1 MGLLFTPLELR
12 GLRLKNRLAMS
23 PMCQYSATE
32 GGEVTD
38 WHLLHYPTRALG
50 GVGLVIVEATAVLP
64 EGRISPFDLGIW
76 SEDHL
81 PGLRELARRIREAG
95 AVPGIQLAHAGRKAG
110 TARPWEGGRPLGWK
124 VVGPSPI
131 PFAEGYPVPEALD
144 EAGMAR
150 VLEAFVEGAKRA
162 LRAGFL
168 VVELH
173 MAHGYLLSSF
183 LSPLANRRE
192 DAYGGSRENRMRFP
206 LEVARA
212 VREAIPPELPLFVR
226 VSATDWAEGGWG
238 LEDTLAFAERLKA
251 LGVDLLD
258 LSSGGVV
265 PGVRV
270 PVAPGFQVPFATAGT
285 NFSIPFPGYAT
296 VRPDSA
302 LWYAVISIFTTST
315 PSSTGSTSGRA
326 LNVCEA
332 SGVSTSASRSASKT
346 SFFFSASVLNRA
358 KRRSAAASAGSRSC
372 CRAASAIS

>member
-1 MGLLFTPLELR
+1 MPVLGHGR
-12 GLRLKNRLAMS
+12 
-23 PMCQYSATE
+23 
-32 GGEVTD
+32 GEVTD

-150 VLEAFVEGAKRA
+150 VLRAFVEGAKRA

-226 VSATDWAEGGWG
+226 VSATDWAEGGG
-238 LEDTLAFAERLKA
+238 
-251 LGVDLLD
+251 
-258 LSSGGVV
+258 
-265 PGVRV
+265 
-270 PVAPGFQVPFATAGT
+270 
-285 NFSIPFPGYAT
+285 
-296 VRPDSA
+296 
-302 LWYAVISIFTTST
+302 
-315 PSSTGSTSGRA
+315 
-326 LNVCEA
+326 
-332 SGVSTSASRSASKT
+332 ASRTPWPSP
-346 SFFFSASVLNRA
+346 N
-358 KRRSAAASAGSRSC
+358 GSRPWGWTSWTSPRAGW
-372 CRAASAIS
+372 CRG

>member
-124 VVGPSPI
+124 VVGPSPL

-212 VREAIPPELPLFVR
+212 VREAIPPELLLFVR

-238 LEDTLAFAERLKA
+238 LEDTLASRSPSPTRCASGWGCRRGRWASSPPPSRRRPSSRREVPTWCFWA
-251 LGVDLLD
+251 GS
-258 LSSGGVV
+258 SSGT
-265 PGVRV
+265 P
-270 PVAPGFQVPFATAGT
+270 
-285 NFSIPFPGYAT
+285 
-296 VRPDSA
+296 
-302 LWYAVISIFTTST
+302 TS
-315 PSSTGSTSGRA
+315 P
-326 LNVCEA
+326 
-332 SGVSTSASRSASKT
+332 
-346 SFFFSASVLNRA
+346 
-358 KRRSAAASAGSRSC
+358 
-372 CRAASAIS
+372 

>member
-1 MGLLFTPLELR
+1 MALLFTPLVLR
-12 GLRLKNRLAMS
+12 DLRLKNRLAMS

-81 PGLRELARRIREAG
+81 PGLKELARRIREAG
-95 AVPGIQLAHAGRKAG
+95 AVSGIQLAHAGRKAG
-110 TARPWEGGRPLGWK
+110 TAKPWEGGRPLGWK

-131 PFAEGYPVPEALD
+131 PFAEGYPVPEPLD
-144 EAGMAR
+144 EAGMGR

-212 VREAIPPELPLFVR
+212 VREAMPPELPLFVR

-258 LSSGGVV
+258 CSSGGVV
-265 PGVRV
+265 PGVKV
-270 PVAPGFQVPFATAGT
+270 PAAPGFQVPFADAVRKRVGLPTGAVGLLT
-285 NFSIPFPGYAT
+285 TPEQAET
-296 VRPDSA
+296 V
-302 LWYAVISIFTTST
+302 LQ
-315 PSSTGSTSGRA
+315 
-326 LNVCEA
+326 
-332 SGVSTSASRSASKT
+332 
-346 SFFFSASVLNRA
+346 
-358 KRRSAAASAGSRSC
+358 AGSADLVLLGRILLRDPYFPL
-372 CRAASAIS
+372 RAAKALGAAVEVPPQYRRAF

>member
-1 MGLLFTPLELR
+1 MSLLFSPLELR

-32 GGEVTD
+32 GGEVTE
-38 WHLLHYPTRALG
+38 WHLFHYPTRALG
-50 GVGLVIVEATAVLP
+50 GVGLVVVEATAVLP

-81 PGLRELARRIREAG
+81 PGLAALAQGIREAG

-110 TARPWEGGRPLGWK
+110 TARPWEGGKPLGWR
-124 VVGPSPI
+124 VVGPSPL

-150 VLEAFVEGAKRA
+150 ILEAFVEGARRA
-162 LRAGFL
+162 LRAGFQ
-168 VVELH
+168 VIELH

-192 DAYGGSRENRMRFP
+192 DAYGGGLEGRMRFP
-206 LEVARA
+206 LQVAEA
-212 VREAIPPELPLFVR
+212 VRAAIPPELPLFVR

-238 LEDTLAFAERLKA
+238 LEDTLAFAARLKS

-258 LSSGGVV
+258 CSSGGVV

-270 PVAPGFQVPFATAGT
+270 PVAPGFQVPFA
-285 NFSIPFPGYAT
+285 
-296 VRPDSA
+296 D
-302 LWYAVISIFTTST
+302 AVKKRVGMR
-315 PSSTGSTSGRA
+315 TGAVGLITEPKQA
-326 LNVCEA
+326 ETILQ
-332 SGVSTSASRSASKT
+332 
-346 SFFFSASVLNRA
+346 
-358 KRRSAAASAGSRSC
+358 AGSADLILLGRVLLRDPYFPL
-372 CRAASAIS
+372 RAAQALGERPEVPPQYQRAF